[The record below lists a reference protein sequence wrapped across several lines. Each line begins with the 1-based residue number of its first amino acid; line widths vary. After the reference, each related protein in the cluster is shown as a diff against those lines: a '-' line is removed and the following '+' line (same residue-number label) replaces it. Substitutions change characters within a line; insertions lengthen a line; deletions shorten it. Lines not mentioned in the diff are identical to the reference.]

1 MSLNFTFSDNFS
13 TTVSDNYFDTFVFD
27 SRYYNFSRNLSSYMN
42 FYEEKLLIYSI
53 LFTDFMF
60 NITAI
65 ILEYYIDN
73 TSLVNIILLSVF
85 FVYKIYCMVLKSIE
99 NSNFAIK
106 NICNELF
113 ENVEKLIIKNI
124 QLSQEK
130 EKIYKLLL
138 LEKESNIQNMQY
150 NYINK
155 NLSDIQSDIMKIK
168 TIIDDNET
176 RAVKKIPLVSSVI
189 NRLTKNLKNH
199 KIVINNDDQII
210 LLSDIE
216 L

>member
-1 MSLNFTFSDNFS
+1 MTFNFTDNFIA
-13 TTVSDNYFDTFVFD
+13 TVSDNFDNFVFD
-27 SRYYNFSRNLSSYMN
+27 SRYYNFSRNLSSYVN

-53 LFTDFMF
+53 LFTEFMF
-60 NITAI
+60 NTGGIV
-65 ILEYYIDN
+65 LEYYIDN
-73 TSLVNIILLSVF
+73 TSLVNILLLSAF

-99 NSNFAIK
+99 NSNFVIK

-113 ENVEKLIIKNI
+113 ENVERLISKNI

-155 NLSDIQSDIMKIK
+155 NLSEIQSDIMKIK
-168 TIIDDNET
+168 NIIDDNEM
-176 RAVKKIPLVSSVI
+176 RAVKKIPLVSSVV

-210 LLSDIE
+210 LLSDVE

>member
-1 MSLNFTFSDNFS
+1 
-13 TTVSDNYFDTFVFD
+13 
-27 SRYYNFSRNLSSYMN
+27 
-42 FYEEKLLIYSI
+42 
-53 LFTDFMF
+53 MF
-60 NITAI
+60 NTGGMV
-65 ILEYYIDN
+65 LEYYIDN
-73 TSLVNIILLSVF
+73 TSLVNILLLSAF

-99 NSNFAIK
+99 NSNFVIK

-113 ENVEKLIIKNI
+113 ENVEVLITKNI
-124 QLSQEK
+124 RLSQEK

-155 NLSDIQSDIMKIK
+155 NLSEIQSDIMKIK
-168 TIIDDNET
+168 NIIDDNEM
-176 RAVKKIPLVSSVI
+176 RAVKKIPLVSSVV

-210 LLSDIE
+210 LLSDVE